1 MQFIDF
7 LARAL
12 QDLAH
17 RGLTQDVTLI
27 QSIDTDC
34 DKFYKDVKSHL
45 KKTKTKSD
53 DSQVIDPP
61 TLKINTIP
69 N

>member
-12 QDLAH
+12 QELAH
-17 RGLTQDVTLI
+17 SGLTQDVTPI
-27 QSIDTDC
+27 QSIDTDY
-34 DKFYKDVKSHL
+34 DKFYKDVKRHL

-53 DSQVIDPP
+53 DSQVIDLP
-61 TLKINTIP
+61 TLKSNTM
-69 N
+69 